1 MKYHLLTWD
10 EVYKQCKEIA
20 RSIRRS
26 GFYPDVIVALA
37 RSGFVPGRILSDL
50 LTVDDLF
57 GLKVHH
63 VISGEMPETGEVDVE
78 NEYEAAI
85 PYKAPLNIKGQNT
98 LTVDDIAGTGKS
110 MTAAIQFMESL
121 GPKVLKTATLSYSTE
136 SIIRPDFFVSTVSE
150 DDWLLYPWNYFEDF
164 EELIAKA
171 KKKIRQ
177 KDASPEIISKAI
189 TDNFGVTLPLDDL
202 KYVLEEMKEPR
213 GTRRSKQ

>member
-1 MKYHLLTWD
+1 MKYHLLTWN
-10 EVYKQCKEIA
+10 EVHKQCKEVA
-20 RSIRRS
+20 KSIRRS

-50 LTVDDLF
+50 LSVEDLF

-63 VISGEMPETGEVDVE
+63 VITGEMPETGEVDVQ

-98 LTVDDIAGTGKS
+98 LAVDDITGTGKS
-110 MTAAIQFMESL
+110 MTAAVQFMESL
-121 GPKVLKTATLSYSTE
+121 APKVLKTATLSYSTE

-150 DDWLLYPWNYFEDF
+150 DDWVLYPWNYFEDF
-164 EELIAKA
+164 GELIMKA
-171 KKKIRQ
+171 KKKIKQ
-177 KDASPEIISKAI
+177 KDPSAEVLSQAI
-189 TDNFGVTLPLDDL
+189 TDNFGVTLPMDDL

-213 GTRRSKQ
+213 GTKTSKQ

>member
-1 MKYHLLTWD
+1 MKYHLLTWE
-10 EVYKQCKEIA
+10 EVYKQCKEVA

-50 LTVDDLF
+50 LAVEDLF

-63 VISGEMPETGEVDVE
+63 VITGEMPETGEVDVQ

-110 MTAAIQFMESL
+110 MTAAVQFMESL
-121 GPKVLKTATLSYSTE
+121 GPKALKTATLSYSTE

-164 EELIAKA
+164 EMLVTKA
-171 KKKIRQ
+171 KKKIKQ
-177 KDASPEIISKAI
+177 KDASADIISKAI

-213 GTRRSKQ
+213 GTKRSKQ